1 MRHMV
6 SPIATPMAGEA
17 ADRVPAVVTRT
28 GRRCQF
34 SEEDKRLIV
43 DAAIGDGI
51 ERECGRRLAVK
62 QAASSFW

>member
-1 MRHMV
+1 MV
-6 SPIATPMAGEA
+6 SPMATPMASEA

-28 GRRCQF
+28 GRRRQF

-62 QAASSFW
+62 QVASSFC